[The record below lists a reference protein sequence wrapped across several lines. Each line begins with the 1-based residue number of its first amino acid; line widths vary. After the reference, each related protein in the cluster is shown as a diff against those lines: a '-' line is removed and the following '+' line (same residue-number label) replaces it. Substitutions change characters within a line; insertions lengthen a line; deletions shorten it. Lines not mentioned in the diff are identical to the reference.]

1 MTTIELPAASPPQ
14 AAAPTRIRILCILF
28 FFSGFPALIYQL
40 TWQRSLF
47 RIFGVNTESVTI
59 VVTAFMLGLGLGSLA
74 GGWLSKRDGIK
85 PLLLLGIIE
94 LATAAFGLVSLSIFD
109 LVGRLT
115 ADMSLPAIAFI
126 NLLLVLVPTL
136 LMGATLPILVSYLVR
151 ISGQIGSAVGTL
163 YFVNTLG
170 AGAACLVSAV
180 LIFPFLGMHG
190 AIMIAA
196 GINTVVGAGAIA
208 AHMLGRAPVAAG
220 PEAAVHLTATP
231 VLGMGFVTALA
242 AAGGFISLSYE
253 IYLFRT
259 ISFATGSSSL
269 AFAITLGSFLIGIAV
284 GAQRAGHIC
293 ETRSAKDAMGCAAMD
308 LVWANGF
315 AAAFLPLMTQL
326 AANVVAMLVVAVI
339 ATYLIARQW
348 GALLPYLSQFGIAA
362 DARAGQKTALL
373 YFSNIIGC
381 ATGAVLTGFVLTD
394 HFGLKQMA
402 VLLLVAGT
410 TCALVLAVVT
420 PAATRRERL
429 RFGAIATTVLV
440 LGITVNAVFAQRL
453 LENLQSKSIATH
465 DFAEVVENHSGIIT
479 VDTNGTVYGNGM
491 YDGAFNTDIKHD
503 RNGIIRPYTLSLFH
517 PAPREV
523 LMIGLASGSWAQ
535 VIANN
540 PEVASLTIVEINR
553 GYLEIIAKQDDVKSV
568 LANPKVKIIEDDGRR
583 WLSHHPEAHFDAVI
597 VNTTWHFRA
606 NASNLLSSEFMELVK
621 QHLNNGGIYLYNTT
635 NSRRAQRT
643 ACTAFAYGA
652 HFLNHMVVSQSPIDW
667 NTPRWRRT
675 LEAYSIDGKAEFAA
689 GNAGDQ
695 AAVDRL
701 MTDYRKDGPMFE
713 QCPQLLAATEGKTP
727 ITDDNMGTEWRYFL
741 DLE

>member
-1 MTTIELPAASPPQ
+1 MTTIELPAASPRH
-14 AAAPTRIRILCILF
+14 AAAPGRVRILCILF

-115 ADMSLPAIAFI
+115 ADMSLPAIAII

-151 ISGQIGSAVGTL
+151 MSGQIGSAVGTL

-190 AIMIAA
+190 AIMVAA
-196 GINTVVGAGAIA
+196 SINTLVGAGAIA
-208 AHMLGRAPVAAG
+208 AHMLGRAPAAVG
-220 PEAAVHLTATP
+220 PEVAVQRTATP

-259 ISFATGSSSL
+259 ISFASGSSSL

-284 GAQRAGHIC
+284 GAQRAGQIC
-293 ETRSAKDAMGCAAMD
+293 ETRSAKDAMASAAMD

-315 AAAFLPLMTQL
+315 AAAFLPLMAQL

-362 DARAGQKTALL
+362 DARAGQQTALL

-381 ATGAVLTGFVLTD
+381 AAGAVLTGFVLTD

-402 VLLLVAGT
+402 VLLLSAGT
-410 TCALVLAVVT
+410 LCALVLAFAT

-429 RFGAIATTVLV
+429 RFGAIAAVVLV
-440 LGITVNAVFAQRL
+440 LGIAANALFAQRL
-453 LENLQSKSIATH
+453 LENLQSKSIANH

-479 VDTNGTVYGNGM
+479 VDTDGTVFGNGM
-491 YDGAFNTDIKHD
+491 YDGAFNTDVKHD

-517 PAPREV
+517 AAPREV

-540 PEVASLTIVEINR
+540 PDVTSLTIVEINR
-553 GYLEIIAKQDDVKSV
+553 GYLEIIARQDDVKSV
-568 LANPKVKIIEDDGRR
+568 LTNPKVKIIEDDGRR

-621 QHLNNGGIYLYNTT
+621 RHLNDGGIYLYNTT

-643 ACTAFAYGA
+643 ACTAYAYGA

-675 LEAYSIDGKAEFAA
+675 LEAYSIDGKAEFTA
-689 GNAGDQ
+689 GNAADQ
-695 AAVDRL
+695 AVLDRL

-713 QCPQLLAATEGKTP
+713 QCPQLLAATAGKTP